1 MATRHTSK
9 TSRQRGVAAVEFALL
24 AIIFFSLLIGI
35 MEMARVL
42 FYVNTAAEV
51 TRLGARMAVVCD
63 VNDTDIKARMVNMLG
78 VLQAGDI
85 TVTYA
90 PNLCTASTCE
100 SVTVSVSKQVQT
112 FIPFVP
118 LTASLPSFSTTLT
131 RESMASTGPGGEA
144 NPVCAPP
151 ISPSPTPP

>member
-1 MATRHTSK
+1 MKQAPHPSK
-9 TSRQRGVAAVEFALL
+9 LSRQRGVAAVEFALL

-63 VNDTDIKARMVNMLG
+63 VNDSDIKARMVNMLG
-78 VLQAGDI
+78 LLEPGDI
-85 TVTYA
+85 TVTYSPA
-90 PNLCTASTCE
+90 LCTASTCE
-100 SVTVSVSKQVQT
+100 SVTVSVSKLVQT
-112 FIPFVP
+112 FIPLVP

-131 RESMASTGPGGEA
+131 RESMASTGPGGEV
-144 NPVCAPP
+144 NPVCL
-151 ISPSPTPP
+151 

>member
-1 MATRHTSK
+1 MRSPK
-9 TSRQRGVAAVEFALL
+9 KSGISGQRGVAAVEFAL
-24 AIIFFSLLIGI
+24 ISTIFFTLLIGI

-42 FYVNTAAEV
+42 FYLNTAAEV
-51 TRLGARMAVVCD
+51 TRLGARIAVVCD
-63 VNDTDIKARMVNMLG
+63 VNDADIKARMVKMLG
-78 VLQAGDI
+78 LLQAGDI
-85 TVTYA
+85 TVTYS

-131 RESMASTGPGGEA
+131 RESLASTGPAGEA
-144 NPVCAPP
+144 NPVCL
-151 ISPSPTPP
+151 

>member
-1 MATRHTSK
+1 MPARHTPRM
-9 TSRQRGVAAVEFALL
+9 SRQSGVAAVEFALL

-63 VNDTDIKARMVNMLG
+63 VNDSDIKARMVNMLG
-78 VLQAGDI
+78 LLQPSDI
-85 TVTYA
+85 TVTYSPA
-90 PNLCTASTCE
+90 LCTASTCE

-112 FIPFVP
+112 FNPFAP
-118 LTASLPSFSTTLT
+118 LTASLPSFSTRLT

-144 NPVCAPP
+144 NPVCL
-151 ISPSPTPP
+151 

>member
-1 MATRHTSK
+1 MPARHTPRM
-9 TSRQRGVAAVEFALL
+9 SRQSGVAAVEFALL

-63 VNDTDIKARMVNMLG
+63 VNDGDIKARMVNMLG
-78 VLQAGDI
+78 LLQPSDI
-85 TVTYA
+85 TVTYSPA
-90 PNLCTASTCE
+90 LCTASTCE
-100 SVTVSVSKQVQT
+100 SVTVSVSKLVQT
-112 FIPFVP
+112 FIPLVP

-131 RESMASTGPGGEA
+131 RESMASTGPGGET
-144 NPVCAPP
+144 NPVCL
-151 ISPSPTPP
+151 

>member
-1 MATRHTSK
+1 MQARHTPRM
-9 TSRQRGVAAVEFALL
+9 SRQSGVAAVEFALL
-24 AIIFFSLLIGI
+24 AIFFFSLLIGI

-63 VNDTDIKARMVNMLG
+63 VNDGDIKARMVNMLG
-78 VLQAGDI
+78 LLQPSDI
-85 TVTYA
+85 TVTYSPA
-90 PNLCTASTCE
+90 LCTASTCV

-112 FIPFVP
+112 FNPFAP

-144 NPVCAPP
+144 NPVCL
-151 ISPSPTPP
+151 

>member
-1 MATRHTSK
+1 MMRTRFSLQR
-9 TSRQRGVAAVEFALL
+9 SRQQGVAAVEFALIS
-24 AIIFFSLLIGI
+24 IIFFSLLIGI

-51 TRLGARMAVVCD
+51 TRLGARIAVVCD
-63 VNDTDIKARMVNMLG
+63 VNDTDIKTRMINMLG
-78 VLQAGDI
+78 LLQPGDI
-85 TVTYA
+85 TVTYS

-118 LTASLPSFSTTLT
+118 FTASLPTFATTLT

-144 NPVCAPP
+144 NPVCL
-151 ISPSPTPP
+151 

>member
-1 MATRHTSK
+1 MPARHTPRM
-9 TSRQRGVAAVEFALL
+9 SRQSGVAAVEFALL
-24 AIIFFSLLIGI
+24 AIIFLSLLIGI

-63 VNDTDIKARMVNMLG
+63 VNDGDIKARMVNMLG
-78 VLQAGDI
+78 LLQPSDI
-85 TVTYA
+85 TVTYSPA
-90 PNLCTASTCE
+90 LCTASTCE

-112 FIPFVP
+112 FIPLVP

-131 RESMASTGPGGEA
+131 RESMASTGPGGET
-144 NPVCAPP
+144 NPVCL
-151 ISPSPTPP
+151 